1 MSFLIVAIGIARDNA
16 KNAVSI
22 NAMKNKTTA
31 WTTDEDAA
39 LAAAIRAKISPA
51 RLTVRLQRSEAA
63 IKRRLRELGLT
74 GRRKTDGEQ
83 FLAPLIEP
91 AILAKRFLDACKSGD
106 VISLLDLYEAS
117 ATLQCACTR
126 EAVYAGVEAIE
137 EYWAPKI
144 GSRNPNAFSLVSVRK
159 SGGRI
164 LLDYLSYEGKPV
176 RMYLTVDPSGKII
189 HSECGPRSCDL
200 IAA

>member
-1 MSFLIVAIGIARDNA
+1 
-16 KNAVSI
+16 
-22 NAMKNKTTA
+22 MKNKTTA
-31 WTTDEDAA
+31 WTSEEDAA
-39 LAAAIRAKISPA
+39 LAAAIKAKVSPA

-74 GRRKTDGEQ
+74 GRRKSDGEQ
-83 FLAPLIEP
+83 FLAPPIEP

-117 ATLQCACTR
+117 ATLECACTS
-126 EAVYAGVEAIE
+126 EAVYAGVEAIG

-144 GSRNPNAFSLVSVRK
+144 GSRNPNAFSLMSVRRA
-159 SGGRI
+159 GGRI

-176 RMYLTVDPSGKII
+176 RMYLTVEPSGKIGR
-189 HSECGPRSCDL
+189 SECGPVTCNS